1 VTENPQFADERFR
14 RQFEIIRASYR
25 AQGIPI
31 AVQEREGQPVAVYAA
46 DRIVV
51 RSDAAADVRRLFP
64 QEELPAAEVRTIPG
78 LAVLLVP
85 AGRVPEVLAV
95 IEDRLGPRIASYSY
109 LLSVTPVACC
119 PATEPEP
126 PSCFD
131 EGPEPCPPPQVG
143 AGDHPVRVGVS
154 DTGLLASFATHNW
167 LQGVTGDPDPL
178 GGVDPATGEPEIPPY
193 GGHGTFIAGVVR
205 CVASNVQVHV
215 ADHLPTGSAGAV
227 PDYEVVAKLVDLLDR
242 GVDVINLSAGSPT
255 VDGAAMLAFEVFHD
269 DHLVKFPDVVL
280 VAAAGNNA
288 NDVPFWPA
296 AADWATGVGALA
308 ADRRH
313 RAWFSNW
320 GASADVWAPGEALVN
335 AFASGLYTYSEP
347 PRTGAQEIF
356 SGMARWSGTSF
367 ATPVVVGLVAAR
379 MSRTG
384 DTARQALDAVMAV
397 ALTQALPDLGPALD
411 PAQVI

>member
-1 VTENPQFADERFR
+1 VTETPQFADERFR

-25 AQGIPI
+25 AQGIPV

-51 RSDAAADVRRLFP
+51 RRGAVTAVRALFP
-64 QEELPAAEVRTIPG
+64 QEELPAAEVRTISG
-78 LAVLLVP
+78 LVVLLVP
-85 AGRVPEVLAV
+85 VGRVPEVLAV
-95 IEDRLGPRIASYSY
+95 IEDELGPRIASYSY
-109 LLSVTPVACC
+109 VLSVTPVACC

-131 EGPEPCPPPQVG
+131 EDPQPCPPPQEG
-143 AGDHPVRVGVS
+143 AGDQPVRVGVS

-167 LQGVTGDPDPL
+167 LQGVTGEPDPL
-178 GGVDPATGEPEIPPY
+178 GGVDPVTGEPEIPPY

-205 CVASNVQVHV
+205 CIAPGAEVYV
-215 ADHLPTGSAGAV
+215 ADHLPTGSAGTA
-227 PDYEVVAKLVDLLDR
+227 PDYEVVANLRELLDR
-242 GVDVINLSAGSPT
+242 GVDLINLSAGSPT
-255 VDGAAMLAFEVFHD
+255 VDREAMLAFEVFHD
-269 DHLVKFPDVVL
+269 EDLSEFPEVVI

-308 ADRRH
+308 ADRRN

-347 PRTGAQEIF
+347 PRTGAREVF

-384 DTARQALDAVMAV
+384 ETARQALDAVMAV
-397 ALTQALPDLGPALD
+397 AQAQELPGLGPALD